1 MGRTVILWIIFFLL
15 GLFMINYPFLSIFD
29 KKIYLVNIP
38 IIFIYL
44 YIGWGVSIIVVYIFS
59 KKMNDEE

>member
-1 MGRTVILWIIFFLL
+1 MGRVVILWIIFFVL

-29 KKIYLVNIP
+29 KKVYFVNIP

-44 YIGWGVSIIVVYIFS
+44 YIGWGISIIVVYIFS
-59 KKMNDEE
+59 KKMNDE

>member
-38 IIFIYL
+38 IIFIYF

>member
-1 MGRTVILWIIFFLL
+1 MGRTVILWIIFFVL

-29 KKIYLVNIP
+29 KKIYLVDIP

-44 YIGWGVSIIVVYIFS
+44 YIGWGLSIVVVYIFS
-59 KKMNDEE
+59 KKMNDE